1 MATQLNSVRFVHRTT
16 RDRLLPDAVWWPWSR
31 FLQEQLPDLVS
42 IWPATAG
49 RIHVVQYSPPDWD
62 DRPRRLEVG
71 DRTVAIG
78 SFPGDNTHLLTVTL
92 ASGERSTVRVIPPQT
107 PRVDAE
113 ALLRAVAAD
122 NSD

>member
-1 MATQLNSVRFVHRTT
+1 MATQTNPIRFVYRTV
-16 RDRLLPDAVWWPWSR
+16 RNRPLPDAVWWPRSR
-31 FLQEQLPDLVS
+31 VLQEELPDLMS
-42 IWPATAG
+42 IWPAGAG
-49 RIHVVQYSPPDWD
+49 RISVVQFSPPDWD
-62 DRPRRLEVG
+62 DRPRRVDVG
-71 DRTVAIG
+71 DSTVAIG

-122 NSD
+122 NSN